1 MKYTIWLIHPIR
13 TGKEDIYSIHEVY
26 VIEKNTN
33 YIIIKDKTAQTIPW
47 HNIALIELILK

>member
-26 VIEKNTN
+26 VIKKNTN